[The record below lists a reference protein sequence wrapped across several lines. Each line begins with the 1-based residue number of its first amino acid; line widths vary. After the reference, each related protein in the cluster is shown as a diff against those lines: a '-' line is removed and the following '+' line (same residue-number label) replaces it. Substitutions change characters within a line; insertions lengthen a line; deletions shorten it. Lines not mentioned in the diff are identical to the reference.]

1 MHLLFPAAADGTATV
16 TPTVELNTLAM
27 KRGEPAVYK
36 NLENRNP
43 HPVSYHNYDFRGMYN
58 QRYVSL
64 QFMVWPVVCRLLWEC
79 SGRVLD
85 WIQRVSGLSLTSVAA
100 LCPCAR
106 HINPY

>member
-1 MHLLFPAAADGTATV
+1 MRVIYLLFLAAADGTATV

-58 QRYVSL
+58 QRYVIDL
-64 QFMVWPVVCRLLWEC
+64 PFEPLDLIQLLK
-79 SGRVLD
+79 
-85 WIQRVSGLSLTSVAA
+85 
-100 LCPCAR
+100 
-106 HINPY
+106 NP